1 MAEGLQIRSLEQTNP
16 QSCQDP
22 ALSSALQL
30 KNDRDPVSW
39 PIDSNVLLEKA
50 LDDISF
56 NIQRLETWNKSNQA
70 NIEDIQKKM
79 ESQYQ
84 HFNKTIEDTKNGN
97 SKVFI
102 SLDEQIRNIKEKC
115 DYFVEEMSEVAAWL
129 AEKHRDEPQLELG
142 NKEKHKKKKKNY
154 NSTDSEVVLRF
165 LML

>member
-1 MAEGLQIRSLEQTNP
+1 MFYYTLISNFEIWFRVFFF
-16 QSCQDP
+16 CWYFIIFY
-22 ALSSALQL
+22 LSSALQL
-30 KNDRDPVSW
+30 KNDRDPVLW

-84 HFNKTIEDTKNGN
+84 HFDKTIEDTKNGN

-102 SLDEQIRNIKEKC
+102 SLDE
-115 DYFVEEMSEVAAWL
+115 
-129 AEKHRDEPQLELG
+129 
-142 NKEKHKKKKKNY
+142 
-154 NSTDSEVVLRF
+154 
-165 LML
+165 